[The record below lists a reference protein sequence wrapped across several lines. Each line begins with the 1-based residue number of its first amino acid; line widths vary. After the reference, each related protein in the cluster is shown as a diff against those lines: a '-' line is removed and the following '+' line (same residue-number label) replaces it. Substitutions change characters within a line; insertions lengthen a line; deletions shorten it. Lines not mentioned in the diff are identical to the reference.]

1 MSEELSYV
9 IDITLIENELPLQS
23 VLHHQEKRVFLAA
36 VCLFLMIDS
45 PVNIFSVMSV
55 HYLG

>member
-9 IDITLIENELPLQS
+9 IDITLIEKEVPLQS
-23 VLHHQEKRVFLAA
+23 VLHQQEKRVFLAI
-36 VCLFLMIDS
+36 CLFLMIYG
-45 PVNIFSVMSV
+45 PVNNFSVMSV

>member
-9 IDITLIENELPLQS
+9 IGITLIENEVPLQS
-23 VLHHQEKRVFLAA
+23 VLHHQEKRVFPA
-36 VCLFLMIDS
+36 VCSFLMIYG
-45 PVNIFSVMSV
+45 PVNDFSVMSV